1 MHKGMMNKVR
11 DYLGRL
17 QDALNF
23 AGCENVPQYKDKHSQ
38 GRTGFLG
45 YALGLVGGFH
55 AALALCLFS
64 FAPYGVFRSSLVRPR
79 NESAGETLLKLL
91 SNLLLV
97 DYVGIARHISDHFSF
112 PRVFRDIITAAVD
125 AFK

>member
-1 MHKGMMNKVR
+1 MINKAK

-23 AGCENVPQYKDKHSQ
+23 ADCENVPQYKDKHSQ

-55 AALALCLFS
+55 AALALCLTI
-64 FAPYGVFRSSLVRPR
+64 FAPYSVFRSSLV
-79 NESAGETLLKLL
+79 
-91 SNLLLV
+91 
-97 DYVGIARHISDHFSF
+97 
-112 PRVFRDIITAAVD
+112 
-125 AFK
+125 